1 MEAVQQS
8 LMSCTKCV
16 YLDKIPTAS
25 FYGKLFVFGKPWFTR
40 RSVDLSNLK
49 TVASVAKKVVFE

>member
-1 MEAVQQS
+1 
-8 LMSCTKCV
+8 MSCTKCV

-49 TVASVAKKVVFE
+49 AVASVAKKVVFE